1 MHKYRRRSL
10 AASAGACGLL
20 LFAVASASAQ
30 QPVQPA
36 PTQPT
41 ATPQA
46 EPAPAMSPALQDTLR
61 TLLVEAQQIQQRLA
75 ELQQQ
80 AIDANQALSAE
91 RDSIETEIEA
101 TVVATDS
108 QAAGRLA
115 RLKELE
121 TQFDSARAAQDTAKL
136 QSVVMEA
143 QALNQQV
150 QQARLAAMQQDSIA
164 ARIDAF
170 REKLLAGM
178 RKIEPQTDSLIA
190 RVEAIAARFQQG

>member
-1 MHKYRRRSL
+1 MHKYRSRSL
-10 AASAGACGLL
+10 AASAGALGLL
-20 LFAVASASAQ
+20 LFAVANASAQ
-30 QPVQPA
+30 QPVQPVPAQPA
-36 PTQPT
+36 P
-41 ATPQA
+41 APQA

-80 AIDANQALSAE
+80 AITANQELSAE

-101 TVVATDS
+101 SVVATDS

-164 ARIDAF
+164 ARIGAF
-170 REKLLAGM
+170 REKLLDGM
-178 RKIEPQTDSLIA
+178 RKIEPRTDSLIA